1 MGRQAALIP
10 PFSLRRRP
18 FPNGRAVWAK
28 SELFAA
34 SPALFSPC
42 SLSERAASVGRASV
56 LTISERTG
64 RACSPKDFLTVRN

>member
-34 SPALFSPC
+34 SPALFPPAAC
-42 SLSERAASVGRASV
+42 QNELLLWGER
-56 LTISERTG
+56 L
-64 RACSPKDFLTVRN
+64 C